1 MTRHSVH
8 KAGMFP
14 ICLTTWPSASDGN
27 PGTHGIPAGFPAML
41 GETLKPVLF
50 VVAAVYIAIDELFSL
65 VSRPIAA
72 WLARQ
77 DLMRRMRR
85 WITSLSPYPA
95 LALFIVPLAILEPVK
110 PVAAWLAATGHFAV
124 GAALFV
130 GGELL
135 KLVLVE
141 RLFQLNKHK
150 LMSIAAFAWCY
161 VRISA
166 LREWLEATAAFR
178 TTRRLVR
185 RAESALRELTERWM
199 PHDADDRRV
208 RERVR
213 RDAVLGSR
221 RS

>member
-1 MTRHSVH
+1 
-8 KAGMFP
+8 
-14 ICLTTWPSASDGN
+14 
-27 PGTHGIPAGFPAML
+27 ML

-65 VSRPIAA
+65 LSQPIAA

-110 PVAAWLAATGHFAV
+110 PAAAWLAATGHFAT

-161 VRISA
+161 VRVSA
-166 LREWLEATAAFR
+166 LRQWLETTAAFR
-178 TTRRLVR
+178 TTRRLIH

-199 PHDADDRRV
+199 HHDADDRPV

-213 RDAVLGSR
+213 DRAQRPTRARQHLS
-221 RS
+221 

>member
-1 MTRHSVH
+1 MAVCTARES
-8 KAGMFP
+8 G
-14 ICLTTWPSASDGN
+14 TDG
-27 PGTHGIPAGFPAML
+27 GKRGFPSML
-41 GETLKPVLF
+41 GEALKPFLF
-50 VVAAVYIAIDELFSL
+50 VIAAVYIAVDELFSL

-72 WLARQ
+72 LLARQ
-77 DLMRRMRR
+77 NLLRRMRR
-85 WITSLSPYPA
+85 WIASLPSYPA

-110 PVAAWLAATGHFAV
+110 PVAAYLAATGHFAA
-124 GAALFV
+124 GAVLFV

-141 RLFQLNKHK
+141 RLFQLNKRK

-185 RAESALRELTERWM
+185 RAESALREQTERWM
-199 PHDADDRRV
+199 ARDADDQRV
-208 RERVR
+208 RERIRDR
-213 RDAVLGSR
+213 REVALDSR
-221 RS
+221 RR